1 MNPLAPTGGRAGGGI
16 AARYPDAFR
25 HPKDPA
31 TRERTARVRLQALLA
46 DVEVTRLLGDPG
58 VDVEAVTH
66 DSRRVRRGAMF
77 ACIVGDRAD
86 GHEHAGEAVDAG
98 AVALLV
104 ERPLG
109 LPVMEAEVPS
119 VRAALGPVAARF
131 HGDPSASLQCL
142 GVTGTNGK
150 TTTTYLLEA
159 IARAAGQRVGL
170 IGTTGARIDGQS
182 VSLEHTTPEASE
194 LQALLARMR
203 DAGVATVAMEVSSHA
218 LAQHRVDG
226 THFAAVCFTNLS
238 HDHLDFHGDVDAY
251 FDAKARLF
259 DPAFTNAAAVNTDDA
274 HGRRLAERSM
284 RAGVDVV
291 TYSAEGREAD
301 VSARDVSLAIT
312 GTTFTLVDTR
322 VDRTDRVR
330 CALLGR
336 HNVSNALSAAATA
349 RAVDMAFDD
358 VVAGLGGVALVPGR
372 LERIDAGQPF
382 AVLVDYAHTPDALD
396 HALRAA
402 RDLAGSHRVLVV
414 VGCGGDRDRSKRPAM
429 GEVASRAADVAI
441 ITSDN
446 PRSERASDIADA
458 MVAGATGGARLL
470 VELDRRA
477 AIRASLVD
485 AGPGDVVVI
494 AGKGHETGQTAGEI
508 TVPFD
513 DRTVARQELGASQ
526 WS

>member
-1 MNPLAPTGGRAGGGI
+1 M
-16 AARYPDAFR
+16 
-25 HPKDPA
+25 
-31 TRERTARVRLQALLA
+31 QALLA

-66 DSRRVRRGAMF
+66 DSRRVGRGAMF
-77 ACIVGDRAD
+77 ACIVGERAD
-86 GHEHAGEAVDAG
+86 GHEYAGEAVDAG

-109 LPVMEAEVPS
+109 LPVTEAEVPS

-182 VSLEHTTPEASE
+182 LSLEHTTPEASE

-203 DAGVATVAMEVSSHA
+203 DAGAATVAMEVSSHA

-226 THFAAVCFTNLS
+226 THFAAACFTNLS
-238 HDHLDFHGDVDAY
+238 HDHLDFHGDVETY
-251 FDAKARLF
+251 FEAKARLF
-259 DPAFTNAAAVNTDDA
+259 DPAFTSVAAVNVDGV
-274 HGRRLAERSM
+274 HGRRLAERSL
-284 RAGVDVV
+284 RTGIDVI
-291 TYSAEGREAD
+291 TYSADGHEAD
-301 VSARDVSLAIT
+301 VSARDVSLDVT

-322 VDRTDRVR
+322 VARVAEVR

-336 HNVSNALSAAATA
+336 HNVANALGAAATA
-349 RAVDMAFDD
+349 RAIDVPFDH
-358 VVAGLGGVALVPGR
+358 VVAGLGTVELVPGR
-372 LERIDAGQPF
+372 LERVDAGQPF
-382 AVLVDYAHTPDALD
+382 VVLVDYAHTPDALD

-402 RDLAGSHRVLVV
+402 RDLARTHRVTVV
-414 VGCGGDRDRSKRPAM
+414 VGCGGDRDHSKRPAM
-429 GEVASRAADVAI
+429 GEVASCAADIAI

-446 PRSERASDIADA
+446 PRSERASDIADQ
-458 MVAGATGGARLL
+458 MVAGAIGDARLL
-470 VELDRRA
+470 IELDRRA
-477 AIRASLVD
+477 AIRASFV
-485 AGPGDVVVI
+485 AAEPGDVVVI

-513 DRTVARQELGASQ
+513 DRTVAREELGAGP